1 MANLRYNISPCS
13 ADETQAFISR
23 IGAEYFLRSAVMAD
37 EKSHYDRYSYVR
49 NESRVAVVY
58 DTRAQVVSITA
69 PEAYSEELLGVFG
82 TDGKTVK
89 RSTVPAQSG
98 AQAQNQSRPTAEQR
112 FAAPRNGGF
121 NRSISVDTENGV
133 RAKIFVD
140 SKKTTDRALTQQKPA
155 PQAKPQSD
163 RNLPRTTVRPTP
175 PIAVKKA
182 APPIAHSTV
191 ISAKSKLTADGAA
204 GVRKPHA
211 TISFGDE
218 DDVKRGGC
226 STLARSGTGLYAEL
240 SAKSAGRGGNTANN
254 TEHGK
259 KQNVQV
265 PKQKPAP
272 KSDPNAQLRRWLP
285 TACDF
290 LPEQARNDFS
300 NGIHD
305 FYQAKLQPKD
315 YSGTLMLPYRGL
327 EGFVVALQRAK
338 GIKVKMI
345 GQAFD
350 KDDAGNYILKRC
362 YTQRINSVIFDEVMV
377 ALYTEYFKMRNFIV
391 HTDNAEGSASRSI
404 SDREVAKGIFDN
416 ILRVVEYNA
425 KKLKEISFEMA
436 QD

>member
-23 IGAEYFLRSAVMAD
+23 IGAEYILRSAVMAD

-49 NESRVAVVY
+49 NDSRVAVVY

-89 RSTVPAQSG
+89 RSTVPAQT
-98 AQAQNQSRPTAEQR
+98 AQNASPRQNKTATAADQKP
-112 FAAPRNGGF
+112 APRF
-121 NRSISVDTENGV
+121 NRSISVDTENGT
-133 RAKIFVD
+133 RAKIFVE
-140 SKKTTDRALTQQKPA
+140 SKKPDRAYAQQKPA
-155 PQAKPQSD
+155 YRADDQQE
-163 RNLPRTTVRPTP
+163 RNLPRATVQPAP

-182 APPIAHSTV
+182 SPPIAHSAV
-191 ISAKSKLTADGAA
+191 ISAKSKLATSGATGA
-204 GVRKPHA
+204 RKPHA

-218 DDVKRGGC
+218 DDVKRGT
-226 STLARSGTGLYAEL
+226 STLTRSGTGLYAEL
-240 SAKSAGRGGNTANN
+240 AAKPAGRVASDA
-254 TEHGK
+254 EPK
-259 KQNVQV
+259 KQSAP
-265 PKQKPAP
+265 PKQKPAA
-272 KSDPNAQLRRWLP
+272 KNDPNAQLRRWLP
-285 TACDF
+285 TAYDY
-290 LPEQARNDFS
+290 LPEQARNDFA

-327 EGFVVALQRAK
+327 EGFVVGLQRAK

-362 YTQRINSVIFDEVMV
+362 YTQRINSVIYDEVMV
-377 ALYTEYFKMRNFIV
+377 ALYGEYFKMRNFIV
-391 HTDNAEGSASRSI
+391 HTDNVDGGASRSI
-404 SDREVAKGIFDN
+404 SDRTVAKGIFDN

-425 KKLKEISFEMA
+425 KKLKEIGFETA